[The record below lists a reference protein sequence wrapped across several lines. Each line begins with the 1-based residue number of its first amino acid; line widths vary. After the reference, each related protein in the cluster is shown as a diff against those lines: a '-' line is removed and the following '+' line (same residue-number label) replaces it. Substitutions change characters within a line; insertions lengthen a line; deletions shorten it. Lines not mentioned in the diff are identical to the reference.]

1 MSASLAPPPVSEHK
15 PCMQLQA
22 LACDETP
29 QPCPAN
35 DSVPSSALSTSR
47 PPPVKLPNLDLT
59 ALLQRLPMFNGMSAE
74 EIADIA
80 QGARQVSASRG
91 DLLFHRGDPCVGL
104 HLLVSGQVKLFVT
117 APNGNEKV
125 VELVSPGQT
134 FGEALMFMDKA
145 YVVTGQ
151 ALMDSLLIHVAKA
164 PIFAA
169 LEKNPLL
176 CRKMIAGLSS
186 RLHKLVADVESYS
199 LLSGRDRIIGY
210 LLRDL
215 VDSEEPEEAFA
226 GKTITVTLPTNKGII
241 ASRLNLTQ
249 EHFSRILHELVESQ
263 LIRVEG
269 RQIHILDLNKLRS
282 QKP

>member
-1 MSASLAPPPVSEHK
+1 MTTS
-15 PCMQLQA
+15 
-22 LACDETP
+22 ACDNRSH
-29 QPCPAN
+29 PCSLIA
-35 DSVPSSALSTSR
+35 SVPSSGLSFPW
-47 PPPVKLPNLDLT
+47 PPSVKYPNLDLT
-59 ALLQRLPMFNGMSAE
+59 ALLQRVPLFNGMNAD
-74 EIADIA
+74 EIAGLS
-80 QGARQVSASRG
+80 QGARQLSAERG

-125 VELVSPGQT
+125 VEIVSPGQT
-134 FGEALMFMDKA
+134 FGEALMFMDKP
-145 YVVTGQ
+145 YVVTAQ
-151 ALMDSLLIHVAKA
+151 ALSESLLIHLAKA

-176 CRKMIAGLSS
+176 CRKMIAGLST

-215 VDSEEPEEAFA
+215 VDSEEPEEAFT

-249 EHFSRILHELVESQ
+249 EHFSRILHELVDSQ

-282 QKP
+282 PKP

>member
-1 MSASLAPPPVSEHK
+1 MLF
-15 PCMQLQA
+15 
-22 LACDETP
+22 
-29 QPCPAN
+29 
-35 DSVPSSALSTSR
+35 
-47 PPPVKLPNLDLT
+47 VKSPTIELT
-59 ALLQRLPMFNGMSAE
+59 ALLQRVPLFNGLSPE
-74 EIADIA
+74 EIAA
-80 QGARQVSASRG
+80 LSQGARQVAASRG
-91 DLLFHRGDPCVGL
+91 DLLFHRGEPCLGL

-125 VELVSPGQT
+125 VEIVSPGQT
-134 FGEALMFMDKA
+134 FGEALMFMERP

-151 ALMDSLLIHVAKA
+151 ALTDSLLVHLAKG
-164 PIFAA
+164 PIFSTM
-169 LEKNPLL
+169 ESNPQLS
-176 CRKMIAGLSS
+176 RKMIAGLSG

-199 LLSGRDRIIGY
+199 LLSGRDRIVGY

-215 VDSEEPEEAFA
+215 VDSEEPEESLT

-249 EHFSRILHELVESQ
+249 EHFSRILHELVENQ

-269 RQIHILDLNKLRS
+269 RQIHILDLNKLRA